1 MYIVFLGPPGSGKGT
16 YSNITSKWLGIPVI
30 ATGDMLRDSIEKGTP
45 LGEKVRKFLESGE
58 LVPDDIMEKVISD
71 ALDSEAAD
79 NGIIFDGFPRTVAQA
94 EILQRLLENRGN
106 KLDLVIELYSDDDEI
121 IRRLSNRRVC
131 PKCNAI
137 YNLITSP
144 PRDDNKCDI
153 CGTQLIQRE
162 DDKPETIRH
171 RLSVYRK
178 QTAPLLEFYRNQK
191 DLKYFII
198 DTNGT
203 PELARNAIRKK
214 LLENGII

>member
-30 ATGDMLRDSIEKGTP
+30 ATGDMLRGSIEKGTP

-153 CGTQLIQRE
+153 CGTRLIQRE